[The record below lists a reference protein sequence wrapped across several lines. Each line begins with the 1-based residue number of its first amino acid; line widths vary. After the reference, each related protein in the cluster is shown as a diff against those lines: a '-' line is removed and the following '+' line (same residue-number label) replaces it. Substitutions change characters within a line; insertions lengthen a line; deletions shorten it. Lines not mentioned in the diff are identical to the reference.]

1 MSHYDRCICIHG
13 WLFILI
19 YVVFLLIIVLL
30 LLFWSRR
37 IKLNIMFPAEAR
49 NGWNLLPVKSNIKTV
64 KSQWRRISCLPDRR
78 ETLQTNCLKRFA
90 YFSPNFYSGKS
101 AQFGLDFRPQ
111 LRLTRSSFEKKAN
124 LSKAKTRCDGSSDNS
139 LYLVYVAE
147 LNCDNR
153 AGRNRTMKIFW
164 IINNSAEWNV
174 KFCWNLV
181 GWCRYRPHN

>member
-64 KSQWRRISCLPDRR
+64 KSQWLRISCLPDRR

-111 LRLTRSSFEKKAN
+111 LRLTRSSFEKKPTYRKLKHAAMGAPII
-124 LSKAKTRCDGSSDNS
+124 LYIWFTSLNS
-139 LYLVYVAE
+139 TVTTGPDEIVPWKFFESLITQPSGMLNFAE
-147 LNCDNR
+147 
-153 AGRNRTMKIFW
+153 IW
-164 IINNSAEWNV
+164 
-174 KFCWNLV
+174 
-181 GWCRYRPHN
+181 